1 MERTW
6 YLRMAAVLAAAV
18 FGWLALWPS
27 LGDFLPAP
35 AWVTD
40 TFTSRI
46 SPGLDIRGGLR
57 LMYEVEVDEYIRDQ
71 RDRMAEQMVRDLG
84 VLLEVISDDER
95 DSAAGADLEEIQ
107 NRVTVER
114 VGGRKIR
121 ITFQE
126 QADFERFDNE
136 WLFEHFPELR
146 RTDTE
151 GRRVE
156 LSMNQEGLTEL
167 RENAVTQAAET
178 ITRRIDEYGVREA
191 SVIPR
196 ETDADV
202 IIEVPGATEQQ
213 FNEIREIVQRTAR
226 LEFKICDDENDFV
239 GGLELERIED
249 AGLERFAERV
259 PVGPDNAATTSYL
272 GAVGEDARERLA
284 AFVSTLEVSDDHQL
298 LLGEWPPDSRPQ
310 GVDIEQPIGFRT
322 YYLNR
327 STDVTGEDIEDARVG
342 FDQQSGNQPLVLFQ
356 MRGDGADQFGEM
368 TTRNTQRRMAIVL
381 DDLVSS
387 APNINEPITGGR
399 GQITLGSS
407 VNYNETMDEAEQLT
421 IVLRAGALPAP
432 LRPANEQL
440 IGPTLGADSV
450 RRGAQGAAI
459 GVFLVLIFMAVYYEV
474 AGLVADLM
482 VLLNLLLLLSLMAA
496 LEATL
501 TLPGI
506 AAVALTVG
514 MAVDA
519 NVLITERIREELRAG
534 KSPRSAVDQGF
545 GRAFW
550 SVFDSQLTTFIA
562 GVVLFQYGTGPIKGF
577 AVMLMLGIVTSLF
590 TGIFA
595 SKVVLDF
602 IVRGLKVKRLRV
614 G

>member
-1 MERTW
+1 MERSW
-6 YLRMAAVLAAAV
+6 YLRFGAVVIAAAV
-18 FGWLALWPS
+18 GWLALWPS
-27 LGDFLPAP
+27 FGDKLPAP
-35 AWVTD
+35 EWVQH
-40 TFTSRI
+40 TFSNRI

-57 LMYEVEVDEYIRDQ
+57 LMYEVEVDEYVRDQ
-71 RDRMAEQMVRDLG
+71 RDRMAEQMVRELG
-84 VLLEVISDDER
+84 VLLEIISDGER
-95 DSAAGADLEEIQ
+95 DSTAQEDLDQIQ
-107 NRVTVER
+107 ERVTVER

-121 ITFQE
+121 LTFANQT
-126 QADFERFDNE
+126 DRDRFDND
-136 WLFEHFPELR
+136 WLYERFPQLR
-146 RTDTE
+146 RTGGD
-151 GRRVE
+151 GLRVD
-156 LSMNQEGLTEL
+156 LSMNQANLSEL
-167 RENAVTQAAET
+167 RTNAVQQAVET

-191 SVIPR
+191 SVIGR
-196 ETDADV
+196 DTDV
-202 IIEVPGATEQQ
+202 IIEVPGADEQD
-213 FNEIREIVQRTAR
+213 FNEIRDIVQRTAR
-226 LEFKICDDENDFV
+226 LEFKILDDGNEFV
-239 GGLELERIED
+239 GGLNLERIED
-249 AGLERFAERV
+249 AGLERFREGA
-259 PVGPDNAATTSYL
+259 PLGPDRSATTSYL
-272 GAVGEDARERLA
+272 GAVGEDARERLS
-284 AFVSTLEVSDDHQL
+284 AFVSTLEVPDDRQL
-298 LLGEWPPDSRPQ
+298 LLGEWPTDRRPQ
-310 GVDIEQPIGFRT
+310 GVDATEPVGFRT
-322 YYLNR
+322 YYVFR
-327 STDVTGEDIEDARVG
+327 TTEVTGEDIEDARVG
-342 FDQQSGNQPLVLFQ
+342 FDQQGGNQPLVLFQ
-356 MRGDGADQFGEM
+356 LRGEGANEFGEM
-368 TTRNTQRRMAIVL
+368 TTANVQHRMAIVL
-381 DDLVSS
+381 DNLVSS

-399 GQITLGSS
+399 GQITLGSA
-407 VNYNETMDEAEQLT
+407 VNYNETMNEAEQLT

-450 RRGAQGAAI
+450 EKGAMGAVV
-459 GVFLVLIFMAVYYEV
+459 GVLLVLVFMAVYYEV

-496 LEATL
+496 LDATL

-506 AAVALTVG
+506 AAIALTVG